1 MRVVRQESGDVDV
14 REASP
19 LVIDTLAHL
28 PEWIQSDD
36 PRARQALL
44 PEVYEDPDE
53 EAQWRHYVAPELEHL
68 FLSRAEIVRKDLG
81 NLRRDG
87 PFSFAFAIPAG
98 HAKAWIAALQA
109 GRVVLFHLHDLSAA
123 DLEFD
128 LDHLEDDAKT
138 LVLLRMEVLG
148 ALQHLLLEAG
158 T

>member
-1 MRVVRQESGDVDV
+1 MRVARSESGDLEVG
-14 REASP
+14 EASP

-36 PRARQALL
+36 PRVREALL
-44 PEVYEDPDE
+44 PEVYEDPDD
-53 EAQWRHYVAPELEHL
+53 EAQWRRYVAPELEHL

-81 NLRRDG
+81 ELRRDG
-87 PFSFAFAIPAG
+87 PFSFAFRIPAK

-109 GRVVLFHLHDLSAA
+109 GRVVLYHLHRLSAA

-128 LDHLEDDAKT
+128 LENLEDDAKA

-148 ALQHLLLEAG
+148 ALQHLMLEAG